1 VKTISLELDKEE
13 LDLLYLG
20 IAKLYLRE
28 KDNIPRADLYH
39 CVRGARTTDI
49 NYYEKLLDKLLNA
62 NIQLDLN
69 EH

>member
-1 VKTISLELDKEE
+1 MKTISLELDKEE

-28 KDNIPRADLYH
+28 KENIPRADLYH
-39 CVRGARTTDI
+39 RVRNTHTTDI

-62 NIQLDLN
+62 NILLDLN
-69 EH
+69 EK

>member
-1 VKTISLELDKEE
+1 LKKISLELDKEE

-28 KDNIPRADLYH
+28 KKNIPQADLYH
-39 CVRGARTTDI
+39 RMRGVHTTDI
-49 NYYEKLLDKLLNA
+49 LYYEKLLDKLLKA

-69 EH
+69 EK

>member
-1 VKTISLELDKEE
+1 
-13 LDLLYLG
+13 
-20 IAKLYLRE
+20 
-28 KDNIPRADLYH
+28 
-39 CVRGARTTDI
+39 VRGARTTDI